1 MEALPFHDNS
11 DNDEEENGDNQDRKN
26 EDKLRKEISDYEP
39 VEIVGLV
46 SEVSSPLHFL
56 NRPNFLAY
64 AKNNLLI
71 PLVSYS
77 FLITFNIMIIVVS
90 R

>member
-26 EDKLRKEISDYEP
+26 EDKLRKEICDYEP
-39 VEIVGLV
+39 VKIVGLV

-56 NRPNFLAY
+56 IDLNKLTELPNF
-64 AKNNLLI
+64 
-71 PLVSYS
+71 
-77 FLITFNIMIIVVS
+77 
-90 R
+90 RE